1 MGSAHHCQQAHQT
14 PEPRFH
20 ALSRCAY
27 FSISFFNPNRGNCT
41 VILAFSPSPSRRYT
55 TPSPYFGCFTRCPGR
70 KELPPAAFSTGI
82 CGRLNFLPREAKQ
95 SAILSM
101 ELYLGPVYPPF
112 DPDPRKGGAVRGPR
126 GLDPY
131 DVTLWSSSS

>member
-27 FSISFFNPNRGNCT
+27 FSTSFFNPNRGNCT

-70 KELPPAAFSTGI
+70 KEPPPAAFSTGI
-82 CGRLNFLPREAKQ
+82 CGRLNFLPRDAKK
-95 SAILSM
+95 SAMLSM

-112 DPDPRKGGAVRGPR
+112 R
-126 GLDPY
+126 GLVCAGCRPACEGA
-131 DVTLWSSSS
+131 LWSSSS